1 MDTQIITALI
11 ATALAIGIAGFLGL
25 AADRWGVDSRPRL
38 GDDHQR

>member
-1 MDTQIITALI
+1 MDIQILTAVI
-11 ATALAIGIAGFLGL
+11 ATALAIGIAGALGL

>member
-1 MDTQIITALI
+1 MDTQILTAII
-11 ATALAIGIAGFLGL
+11 AIAIAVGIAAALDL